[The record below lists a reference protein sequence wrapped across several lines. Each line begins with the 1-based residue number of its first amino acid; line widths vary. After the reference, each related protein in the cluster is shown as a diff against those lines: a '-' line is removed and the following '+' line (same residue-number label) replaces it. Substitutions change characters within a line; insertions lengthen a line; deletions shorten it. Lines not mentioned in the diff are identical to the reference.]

1 MDEGLFTK
9 HFKSLKK
16 RESEKETILLLI
28 KNATSLE
35 LEESDIELDGKKIL
49 FMISSAKKAA
59 LEKRGIR
66 KALQEA
72 GYTF

>member
-16 RESEKETILLLI
+16 RESKKETILLLI

-35 LEESDIELDGKKIL
+35 LKESDIELDGKKIL

-66 KALQEA
+66 NALQEA